1 LRDINDPTTSTL
13 AVQIQQKVNGLN
25 GLLGRL
31 QEIHAYLENV
41 VSGRLPVNNQISY
54 NLQDIFNLLPN
65 LNVEELVRSMLIKTN
80 DMHLVMYLS
89 SLIRSIVALHSLL
102 SNKIKYKDLDDLL
115 DNEATKD
122 KDGNGVVANGAAGDK
137 KAEKTP
143 TTPGSPHTPRT
154 PPKSPKHE

>member
-1 LRDINDPTTSTL
+1 MRDINDPTTSTL
-13 AVQIQQKVNGLN
+13 ALQIQQKVNGLK

-41 VSGRLPVNNQISY
+41 VSGRLPINNQISY

-65 LNVEELVRSMLIKTN
+65 LNVEELVRSMLVKTN

-102 SNKIKYKDLDDLL
+102 ANKIKYKDLDDLL
-115 DNEATKD
+115 DSEATKES
-122 KDGNGVVANGAAGDK
+122 NVNGADKKDDK

-143 TTPGSPHTPRT
+143 AAPGSPHTPRT
-154 PPKSPKHE
+154 PPKSPKNDS